1 MNTTT
6 TAFAKLLATGLA
18 ELRILEAD
26 KSVPKRSVR
35 NFETSVS
42 YNIRWMSL
50 DGRLYDASEAAMKLF
65 EGKVDLHQLRYS
77 DQLKAERLV
86 DPSVKKR
93 SILKLEHKTC
103 VSDIWALIKAS
114 DGKVETIEQ
123 ILNSMQIV
131 WVLVEED
138 NRLQRSK
145 RGADHDAV
153 YEAAGIR
160 VVKNPV
166 TS

>member
-1 MNTTT
+1 MTKTT
-6 TAFAKLLATGLA
+6 TAFARLLATGLE
-18 ELRILEAD
+18 ELRALEAD
-26 KSVPKRSVR
+26 KSVPRRSVR

-50 DGRLYDASEAAMKLF
+50 DGRFYDASEAAIKLF

-77 DQLKAERLV
+77 DQLKAERLL

-103 VSDIWALIKAS
+103 VSDIWGQIKAS
-114 DGKVETIEQ
+114 DGKVETIAA

-138 NRLQRSK
+138 NRLQRFR
-145 RGADHDAV
+145 RGDNHDAV
-153 YEAAGIR
+153 YEAAGIK
-160 VVKNPV
+160 VVRNPV
-166 TS
+166 TG